1 MNPRH
6 AFRIASLALVAGL
19 SAAAMMAI
27 PAPAAACRIPAPPS
41 AYSME
46 ILVDGSPLPEYTAS
60 GTRYI
65 EALKGREYAI
75 RLTNRTGERVAVALA
90 VDGLNSIDA
99 RHTSS
104 QDARKWI
111 LGPWETVT
119 LSGWQTGSD
128 VARRFVFTSEEKSYG
143 AWLGRKNDL
152 GVISAAFFRE
162 ARRRQENSEVAPMSA
177 PTEERAAEGM
187 LGGARDGV
195 DAPAARG
202 DDAKRSAKA
211 KDELAATGIGREI
224 EHRVVRVDFD
234 EEDAPAS
241 TQSVRYEYH
250 DALVRLGVI
259 PGVEPDLARRERAR
273 GFADSGFA
281 PDPYRQRR

>member
-1 MNPRH
+1 MSPRH
-6 AFRIASLALVAGL
+6 PFRLTGLVLL
-19 SAAAMMAI
+19 SAFAVAPLLMSALPGRASTCPRRW
-27 PAPAAACRIPAPPS
+27 PAS

-46 ILVDGSPLPEYTAS
+46 ILVDGSPLSAYTKG
-60 GTRYI
+60 GTTYV
-65 EALKGREYAI
+65 EALKGREYAV

-111 LGPWETVT
+111 LEPWETVT
-119 LSGWQTGSD
+119 LSGWQTGSGT
-128 VARRFVFTSEEKSYG
+128 ARRFVFTSEQKSYG
-143 AWLGRKNDL
+143 AWLGRTGDL

-162 ARRRQENSEVAPMSA
+162 ARRRDQI
-177 PTEERAAEGM
+177 AAEPSPLEQPLVQRGAESDAGAEAPRPKA
-187 LGGARDGV
+187 LGETKAG
-195 DAPAARG
+195 
-202 DDAKRSAKA
+202 A
-211 KDELAATGIGREI
+211 KDELAATGIGREV

-241 TQSVRYEYH
+241 IVSVRYEYR

-259 PGVEPDLARRERAR
+259 PGNDDELARRERAR
-273 GFADSGFA
+273 GFAESGFA
-281 PDPYRQRR
+281 PDPFRR